1 MGGVAAWLLDGGEEH
16 PTWGGHSVYRLK
28 VESGPHGTLTVP
40 GLGEDGF
47 VYGKAGAAVTAQ
59 PSKETFE
66 RDDMEYHYETD
77 SVTLVWVDENGEEH
91 RLSLSGGGSEAPTV
105 MEILPLPLREPHI
118 LAVAGGA
125 VALLAA
131 GILLRIKKQRKD

>member
-1 MGGVAAWLLDGGEEH
+1 M
-16 PTWGGHSVYRLK
+16 YRLK
-28 VESGPHGTLTVP
+28 VESGSHGTLTVP
-40 GLGEDGF
+40 GLWEDGF

-59 PSKETFE
+59 PSGETFE

-131 GILLRIKKQRKD
+131 GILLRIKKQCKD